1 MFDDLTAKADQRLQE
16 ALTASGARDP
26 RTFYRERLRELK
38 AANPTGYEQA
48 VTYYQNE
55 LIPAVANGPLDPLV
69 AWMEYGRELA
79 ESLAPGRTVSIDAT
93 GISSP
98 YVCPAPPDHLVLH
111 LPDDNG
117 VRALLVGLPADLS
130 PAQRATYD
138 VLVAGKHKAPAT

>member
-1 MFDDLTAKADQRLQE
+1 MSDDLTALADQRLQE
-16 ALTASGARDP
+16 ALASSGARDP

-38 AANPTGYEQA
+38 AANPSGYDQA
-48 VTYYQNE
+48 VAYYQNE

-93 GISSP
+93 GIAAP
-98 YVCPAPPDHLVLH
+98 YVCPAPPEHLVLH

-117 VRALLVGLPADLS
+117 VRALLVGLPAALT

-138 VLVAGKHKAPAT
+138 VLVAGKHKAAAS